1 MVGGLPVERADRVIT
16 ADQLVA
22 HLIGDYLVQSD
33 WMAQHKTSRFLPAA
47 CHALAYSL
55 VFIYFRPSI
64 AAWLVILIT
73 HFFIDRY
80 RLARF
85 VVWAKNFLAPAGS
98 NPPWS
103 QCSKTGYPDERPAFL
118 TVWLT
123 IICDNV
129 IHVCVNGLALK
140 FL

>member
-1 MVGGLPVERADRVIT
+1 MIT
-16 ADQLVA
+16 ADQIVA

-33 WMAQHKTSRFLPAA
+33 WMAREKICRLLPAA
-47 CHALAYSL
+47 VHAFTYSL
-55 VFIYFRPSI
+55 LFIFFRPSI

-123 IICDNV
+123 IICDNC
-129 IHVCVNGLALK
+129 IHVLINAFALK
-140 FL
+140 WL